1 MRLEY
6 LPVVL
11 GVLVILVGA
20 AVIYDAVSPE
30 ASRPFRERRRRQ
42 RAEINVPGEW
52 MVALG
57 TICLGVSLIGN
68 EVWRWTTIAVISG
81 VVLILFGAVL
91 NRAFLREMLLFRGA
105 SRRTE
110 EHEVQ
115 PVRPPAKDHPNLR
128 IR

>member
-20 AVIYDAVSPE
+20 AIIYDAVSPE
-30 ASRPFRERRRRQ
+30 TSRPFRERRRRQ

-57 TICLGVSLIGN
+57 IICLGASLIGN
-68 EVWRWTTIAVISG
+68 EVWRWTTIAVIAG
-81 VVLILFGAVL
+81 VVLILLGGVL
-91 NRAFLREMLLFRGA
+91 NRSFLREMLLFRGA

-110 EHEVQ
+110 EFETR
-115 PVRPPAKDHPNLR
+115 PVAPRAKDHPNLR

>member
-6 LPVVL
+6 LPIVL
-11 GVLVILVGA
+11 GVFVILVGA

-42 RAEINVPGEW
+42 RATINVPGEW

-57 TICLGVSLIGN
+57 TISLGVSLIGN
-68 EVWRWTTIAVISG
+68 EVWRWTTIAVITG
-81 VVLILFGAVL
+81 VVLIVFGTLL
-91 NRAFLREMLLFRGA
+91 NYAFLREMLLFRGA
-105 SRRTE
+105 ARRTE
-110 EHEVQ
+110 EHEAQ
-115 PVRPPAKDHPNLR
+115 PVAPPAKDHPNLR